1 MGLSAYMVLVGIYSS
16 AVSVSQDIQ
25 LRKLIRNYT
34 STEARLLDSIGY
46 AQMER
51 ELEKKV
57 LFLTKE
63 TQKNMKDEYRIE
75 SSMTEDDVKQYLGE
89 VIKEIK
95 RDSE

>member
-1 MGLSAYMVLVGIYSS
+1 VGIYSS

-25 LRKLIRNYT
+25 LRKLIRSYT

-57 LFLTKE
+57 LLLTRQ

-75 SSMTEDDVKQYLGE
+75 SSLTEDDVKQYLGE

-95 RDSE
+95 RDPE